1 MNAKQLIVSAALAAS
16 LALGASAALAQDT
29 STPDA
34 PTEQRGFRG
43 PRGDGGIFQNRPR
56 LQDRMRDIRSL
67 ELAEEYTG
75 LTIAEMRDALQG
87 GQSLADLISANGQSV
102 DNFIAAVME
111 SVSARIDTA
120 VENGRITTERAEEM
134 KAQAQARVTAWVNGE
149 PGPLA
154 ALLHEYTGLEMPE
167 LREAHQNGQT
177 LADLITA
184 NGQSVDAFIAAAM
197 EPVSARID
205 MAVENGRIT
214 AERAEALKAQA
225 LERIT
230 NRVNGEAEPAE
241 ESVAMLLGEL

>member
-1 MNAKQLIVSAALAAS
+1 
-16 LALGASAALAQDT
+16 
-29 STPDA
+29 
-34 PTEQRGFRG
+34 
-43 PRGDGGIFQNRPR
+43 
-56 LQDRMRDIRSL
+56 MRDIRSL

-75 LTIAEMRDALQG
+75 LTIAEMREALQS
-87 GQSLADLISANGQSV
+87 GQSLADLINANGQSI
-102 DNFIAAVME
+102 DNFIAAVLE
-111 SVSARIDTA
+111 NVNARIDTA
-120 VENGRITTERAEEM
+120 VEHGRITAERAEEM

-167 LREAHQNGQT
+167 LREAHQDGQT

-184 NGQSVDAFIAAAM
+184 NGQSVDAFIAALM

-205 MAVENGRIT
+205 QALENGRIT

-230 NRVNGEAEPAE
+230 NRVNGEVGRLETSIGMALAD
-241 ESVAMLLGEL
+241 L